1 MRRLA
6 YFLPLAFLAGCAFFS
21 RLIPPEPPPD
31 VPATAIRLPGTES
44 LVAGIALHELIEDV
58 RADTAQAGGLDQ
70 DGGIRAPVDGGAS
83 SEDGGW
89 DERDAFGA
97 RCYQD
102 PATYEAW
109 VYPDPQKH
117 LWKVVLMPRGLCA
130 RDAYGGGGAWEID
143 ADTFQVLHRERF
155 E

>member
-1 MRRLA
+1 VRRLA
-6 YFLPLAFLAGCAFFS
+6 YFLPLVFLAGCA
-21 RLIPPEPPPD
+21 LISKLLPPEPPSD

-44 LVAGIALHELIEDV
+44 LVAGIALRELLEEE
-58 RADTAQAGGLDQ
+58 REDTAQEGGLEP

-83 SEDGGW
+83 FEDGGW
-89 DERDAFGA
+89 DAYDASGA
-97 RCYQD
+97 RCYMD

-117 LWKVVLMPRGLCA
+117 LWKVVLTPAAPCA
-130 RDAYGGGGAWEID
+130 RGAYGGGGAWDID
-143 ADTFQVLHRERF
+143 ADTFQVIHRERF